1 MGLLVWLKNT
11 AENDRF
17 NWRLPVYAAAGALI
31 VFLPLAISSADLGQ
45 LFYLF
50 VTAIVTLALVA
61 NVIQEKRSQRLSA
74 LSILVVY
81 CSVSAGL
88 FVNYSAVRDDARWL
102 LWSKGYKAQV
112 LAQPANAGGE
122 LKHVEWDGWGFPGA
136 GYTVV
141 YVLFDPNDLL
151 SAETRSRPT
160 GKVSGIPCEV
170 RLVHRLENHWYSVT
184 FYTDTDWAG
193 CR

>member
-1 MGLLVWLKNT
+1 MVEST
-11 AENDRF
+11 AEKDRF
-17 NWRLPVYAAAGALI
+17 NWRLPFYAAAGALI
-31 VFLPLAISSADLGQ
+31 VVLPLAMSSADLGA

-50 VTAIVTLALVA
+50 VTAIVTLALVVT
-61 NVIQEKRSQRLSA
+61 VIHKKRRQRLSA
-74 LSILVVY
+74 LSMLVVY
-81 CSVSAGL
+81 CSVSAVL

-112 LAQPANAGGE
+112 LAQPAYASGE

-151 SAETRSRPT
+151 AAETRSRTT
-160 GKVSGIPCEV
+160 GKFSGIPCEV
-170 RLVHRLENHWYSVT
+170 YLVHRLENHWYSVT
-184 FYTDTDWAG
+184 FYTDTDWDG
-193 CR
+193 CK